1 MKFWNPNFLPPS
13 APNSWFST
21 TWQGGH
27 VGCQYNR
34 LISRNI
40 YMKIRFKFPEERSAF
55 FLNHQHGRRDVTC
68 KPAIKALKKRP
79 LKIYPL
85 ELISEIPSTIDCKT
99 VRIFASS
106 STREQ
111 SNKRSGTRLKTES
124 ETGDTPVGRV
134 ILAHFACVRLLHRFL
149 YWFWEKKPT
158 VLQSISTRSHWESPS
173 PMSTTRYWPFSLQK
187 DAFCEHW
194 KELQRGWIPSNLI
207 SIPAGRK
214 PMFSANT
221 VRHMRRF

>member
-1 MKFWNPNFLPPS
+1 MQ
-13 APNSWFST
+13 T
-21 TWQGGH
+21 
-27 VGCQYNR
+27 
-34 LISRNI
+34 
-40 YMKIRFKFPEERSAF
+40 
-55 FLNHQHGRRDVTC
+55 
-68 KPAIKALKKRP
+68 
-79 LKIYPL
+79 
-85 ELISEIPSTIDCKT
+85 
-99 VRIFASS
+99 
-106 STREQ
+106 
-111 SNKRSGTRLKTES
+111 SNKGPQKTAFENLSPRAYFRNSFYDRLQNSPYFCVFKYARAVEQKVGN
-124 ETGDTPVGRV
+124 EAENRERDWGHTPVGRV